1 MDTTARLI
9 RANRRADMAARTA
22 AELEIAIELVVRGA
36 ARSVRLSGLP
46 GAERLAAS
54 AAEQAHAA
62 GVDFRVQRDPTGT
75 VLSVGPRSRP
85 GPAR

>member
-1 MDTTARLI
+1 MDTTTRPI
-9 RANRRADMAARTA
+9 RTNRRSNPAARTA
-22 AELEIAIELVVRGA
+22 AELEVAIELVARGA

-54 AAEQAHAA
+54 AAEQAQAA
-62 GVDFRVQRDPTGT
+62 GVDFRVERDPMGT

-85 GPAR
+85 GPKR